1 MMDYYRVIA
10 KLGHAETKA
19 LDEYGKFIDDLDG
32 QFTQSRAVDYDQVRD
47 KIQYFIFKKNKN
59 ANNT

>member
-1 MMDYYRVIA
+1 MMEYYRVIA

-32 QFTQSRAVDYDQVRD
+32 QFTQSRVVDYDQVR
-47 KIQYFIFKKNKN
+47 NKTN
-59 ANNT
+59 F